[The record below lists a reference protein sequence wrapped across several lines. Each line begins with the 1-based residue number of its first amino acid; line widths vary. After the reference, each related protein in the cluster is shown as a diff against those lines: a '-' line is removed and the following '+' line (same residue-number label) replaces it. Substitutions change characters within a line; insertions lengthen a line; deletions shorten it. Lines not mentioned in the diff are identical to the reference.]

1 MNIFLEYHQE
11 IIKELLDSGVS
22 FLLIGGYAVIYH
34 GYNRTTGDMDLWLEP
49 TNENKEKVI
58 KALEKSGFES
68 EDVNKLAEMD
78 FTKHLAFSVGEE
90 PHKIDFINFI
100 NQVSFE
106 KANNNKVEFD
116 LEGLKI
122 PVINVNELIL
132 SKISTGRKKDEADV
146 EELQKIVNFKKG

>member
-1 MNIFLEYHQE
+1 VNIFLEYHHE
-11 IIKELLDSGVS
+11 ILKELLDSGVS

-58 KALEKSGFES
+58 NALEKSGFEPV
-68 EDVNKLAEMD
+68 DLNKLAEMD
-78 FTKHLAFSVGEE
+78 FTKHLAFSVGIE
-90 PHKIDFINFI
+90 PHKIDFITII

-106 KANNNKVEFD
+106 NARNNKVVFD
-116 LEGLKI
+116 FEGLKI

-132 SKISTGRKKDEADV
+132 SKMNTGRKKDEADV
-146 EELQKIVNFKKG
+146 EELQRIVNFKKD